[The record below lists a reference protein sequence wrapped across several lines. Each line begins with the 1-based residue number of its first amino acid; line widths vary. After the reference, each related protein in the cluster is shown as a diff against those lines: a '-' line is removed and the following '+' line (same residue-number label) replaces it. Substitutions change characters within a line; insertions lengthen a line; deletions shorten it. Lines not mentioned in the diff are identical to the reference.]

1 MRRRMSGNNLRD
13 TIEVGDRG
21 EGRGWD
27 WEIVSASFVLSMEFV
42 DMGLSVE

>member
-1 MRRRMSGNNLRD
+1 MSGNNFRE
-13 TIEVGDRG
+13 TIEVGERG